1 MMIDRLLEF
10 SAPLKE
16 AYPFFH
22 ELVEAFRDKDPD
34 LFFSLLT
41 ELPETLDGGFREK
54 LQNLLTYEE
63 GITNVMIYPYSNGK
77 IEAKNTHIKTMKRVS
92 YGFKSFE
99 NMRIRIFL
107 INQLINVRE
116 QKNLSQNVVHS
127 DPDLILHNSSVL
139 IDKEPKPL
147 ARMSKR
153 FYLDLFCWLKSS
165 LESFY
170 FCFKHPYRTRSLIIV
185 LTTRNMIYFLL

>member
-10 SAPLKE
+10 STPLKE

-41 ELPETLDGGFREK
+41 ELPETLDDGFREK

-63 GITNVMIYPYSNGK
+63 G
-77 IEAKNTHIKTMKRVS
+77 
-92 YGFKSFE
+92 GFKSFE

-107 INQLINVRE
+107 INQLINVR
-116 QKNLSQNVVHS
+116 
-127 DPDLILHNSSVL
+127 
-139 IDKEPKPL
+139 
-147 ARMSKR
+147 
-153 FYLDLFCWLKSS
+153 
-165 LESFY
+165 
-170 FCFKHPYRTRSLIIV
+170 
-185 LTTRNMIYFLL
+185 

>member
-1 MMIDRLLEF
+1 MYFPQPSFRAPKYPFLTEAFPIDRLLEF
-10 SAPLKE
+10 SPPLKE

-34 LFFSLLT
+34 LFFSLLA
-41 ELPETLDGGFREK
+41 ELPETLDDSFREK

-63 GITNVMIYPYSNGK
+63 GITNAMIYPYSNGK

-107 INQLINVRE
+107 INQLINVR
-116 QKNLSQNVVHS
+116 
-127 DPDLILHNSSVL
+127 
-139 IDKEPKPL
+139 
-147 ARMSKR
+147 
-153 FYLDLFCWLKSS
+153 
-165 LESFY
+165 
-170 FCFKHPYRTRSLIIV
+170 
-185 LTTRNMIYFLL
+185 

>member
-34 LFFSLLT
+34 LFFSLLA
-41 ELPETLDGGFREK
+41 ELPETLDDGFREK

-63 GITNVMIYPYSNGK
+63 GITNAMIYPYTNGK

-107 INQLINVRE
+107 INQLIKVR
-116 QKNLSQNVVHS
+116 
-127 DPDLILHNSSVL
+127 
-139 IDKEPKPL
+139 
-147 ARMSKR
+147 
-153 FYLDLFCWLKSS
+153 
-165 LESFY
+165 
-170 FCFKHPYRTRSLIIV
+170 
-185 LTTRNMIYFLL
+185 